1 MRALAESFETA
12 QLDGI
17 RVDRTMTLTFVVG
30 SVLAAFAGVMLA
42 SYYGTAK
49 YDMGFVPGIKGFTAA
64 ILGGFG
70 KPRGAVLGGIFLG
83 LSESLAAGYISSTY
97 KDLLAFV
104 ILVLVLIIRPQGLMG
119 QGRES

>member
-17 RVDRTMTLTFVVG
+17 RADRTMSLTFVVG

-42 SYYGTAK
+42 SYYGVAK

-70 KPRGAVLGGIFLG
+70 KPSGAVMGGIFLG
-83 LSESLAAGYISSTY
+83 LAESLAAGYISSTY

-104 ILVLVLIIRPQGLMG
+104 ILVLVLVVRPQGLMG
-119 QGRES
+119 HGHES